1 MRPHPTPSTEAAG
14 GAVCS
19 SIKTMLLD
27 GKTVHHGGDVCE
39 LCALLAKDL
48 LSKSF
53 FVPARTDITVKLL
66 SNEKKQDSKNNF
78 ALKETQP
85 AWKYCKDGTYYF

>member
-53 FVPARTDITVKLL
+53 FVPARTDITVKLS
-66 SNEKKQDSKNNF
+66 SNEKKQDS
-78 ALKETQP
+78 
-85 AWKYCKDGTYYF
+85 